1 MKRRWIWSATPLED
15 IRNTNSLRYVMK
27 NGRLYDA
34 SSLKEVAPREKA
46 LAQMWWMGAQ

>member
-1 MKRRWIWSATPLED
+1 VLDRNPLED

-34 SSLKEVAPREKA
+34 NTLKEVAPRDKP
-46 LAQMWWMGAQ
+46 LDRMWWVAQ